1 MHFIVF
7 HYVIV
12 CFIAFH
18 LFSLAVGGGMAQEH
32 HFSGDDV
39 LQAEWHHNTPAPQCQ
54 CPSLPS
60 LPTGKNQVP
69 NKAEVFSALR

>member
-18 LFSLAVGGGMAQEH
+18 LFSLAVGGGMAP
-32 HFSGDDV
+32 G
-39 LQAEWHHNTPAPQCQ
+39 TPFFWGCSMDRMKPTLLSATT
-54 CPSLPS
+54 LPS
-60 LPTGKNQVP
+60 SPLPTDKNQVP

>member
-18 LFSLAVGGGMAQEH
+18 LFFLVVGGGTAQEY

-39 LQAEWHHNTPAPQCQ
+39 LRAE
-54 CPSLPS
+54 
-60 LPTGKNQVP
+60 
-69 NKAEVFSALR
+69 

>member
-18 LFSLAVGGGMAQEH
+18 LFSLVVGGGTAQENCL
-32 HFSGDDV
+32 SRDDV
-39 LQAEWHHNTPAPQCQ
+39 L
-54 CPSLPS
+54 
-60 LPTGKNQVP
+60 
-69 NKAEVFSALR
+69 KAE

>member
-18 LFSLAVGGGMAQEH
+18 LFFLVGGGTAQEY
-32 HFSGDDV
+32 HFPLDNV
-39 LQAEWHHNTPAPQCQ
+39 LGAE
-54 CPSLPS
+54 
-60 LPTGKNQVP
+60 
-69 NKAEVFSALR
+69 